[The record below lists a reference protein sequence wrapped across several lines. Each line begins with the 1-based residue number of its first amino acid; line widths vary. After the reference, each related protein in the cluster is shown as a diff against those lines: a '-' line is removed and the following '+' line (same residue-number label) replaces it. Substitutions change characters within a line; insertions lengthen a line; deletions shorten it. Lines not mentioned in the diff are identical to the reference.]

1 MAAGIKDSAWHLF
14 SGLTHPSIEIILLY
28 MLAFRVCLSQLVSVK
43 RHRFYLAFDGRDLD
57 CMKTYKVQ
65 GQKELRK
72 NEYKY
77 VNLSVPTGFPTCGVR
92 LNENDRWCFSRQP
105 SLTFSF
111 SLPLNCSN
119 PSSHSTHADIV
130 LGVNMV
136 EIFSLL
142 RMLDINCSPAERDN
156 SNCLQ
161 FPTCCEQGAFYIWH
175 FLPLLCAP
183 IFISV

>member
-1 MAAGIKDSAWHLF
+1 
-14 SGLTHPSIEIILLY
+14 
-28 MLAFRVCLSQLVSVK
+28 MLAFRVCLRQLVSVK
-43 RHRFYLAFDGRDLD
+43 RHRFYLAFTDDRRDSD

-77 VNLSVPTGFPTCGVR
+77 VNLSVPAGFPTCGVR

-142 RMLDINCSPAERDN
+142 RMLDINCSPAKRDN
-156 SNCLQ
+156 SYCLQ

>member
-1 MAAGIKDSAWHLF
+1 
-14 SGLTHPSIEIILLY
+14 
-28 MLAFRVCLSQLVSVK
+28 MLAFRVCLRQLVYVK
-43 RHRFYLAFDGRDLD
+43 RHRFYLAFTDDRRDLD

-130 LGVNMV
+130 LGG
-136 EIFSLL
+136 EYGGDIFPVKDVGHKLFSYKK
-142 RMLDINCSPAERDN
+142 R
-156 SNCLQ
+156 
-161 FPTCCEQGAFYIWH
+161 
-175 FLPLLCAP
+175 
-183 IFISV
+183 